1 MDRRKEG
8 RKKRRKDGRMGEGAC
23 PHTPFAN
30 QTLPTSILGLKGQQ
44 VQGILI

>member
-8 RKKRRKDGRMGEGAC
+8 RMDEGAC
-23 PHTPFAN
+23 PHTTFAN
-30 QTLPTSILGLKGQQ
+30 QTLPTSILGLKGRQ